1 MASNVIDAAG
11 TGKGSFAIPRGGEQP
26 SFHSLATQQAQDIYR
41 RAQEDAYR
49 RAQEDAEIE
58 EEDILTQAE
67 EAGAFDPIG

>member
-41 RAQEDAYR
+41 RAQEDA
-49 RAQEDAEIE
+49 EIE